1 MGGGVG
7 GGRTNMDK
15 TLDITELM
23 TFDTSFWKD
32 SPCEGKRLGWHWI
45 FKSLYITCWKRFQR
59 SMETV
64 DWSKKQTAQSLFNHH
79 NWKNMKFG
87 TRIAIGRVLRFFVR
101 NKWLG
106 LKVTNPKAT
115 GTKFYARIDL

>member
-7 GGRTNMDK
+7 SSRTMMEK
-15 TLDITELM
+15 ALEITELM
-23 TFDTSFWKD
+23 KFDTSYWKGG
-32 SPCEGKRLGWHWI
+32 PCEGKRLGWHWV
-45 FKSLYITCWKRFQR
+45 FKSLYITCWKRFQK
-59 SMETV
+59 SFETA

-106 LKVTNPKAT
+106 LTVTNPKAT